1 VGQIAIALVIWLAIY
16 LREPRLKALIPLRNP
31 EET

>member
-16 LREPRLKALIPLRNP
+16 LREPRLKALIPLRKS
-31 EET
+31 